1 MEKELEKERLK
12 RYASGLPTAKQLA
25 EKIKEEKSKQPKDVI
40 YSLLDYWI
48 EAERSKRLDEFLK
61 KEEQRFA
68 VNSEFV
74 LILKKAFKMIE
85 ELTQKKLFVA
95 NNINTSNSET
105 DLTKESLRKVAEKIG
120 ISEPTLSKAFESR
133 EE

>member
-1 MEKELEKERLK
+1 MEKELNEEKERLK

-61 KEEQRFA
+61 K
-68 VNSEFV
+68 
-74 LILKKAFKMIE
+74 
-85 ELTQKKLFVA
+85 
-95 NNINTSNSET
+95 
-105 DLTKESLRKVAEKIG
+105 KE
-120 ISEPTLSKAFESR
+120 
-133 EE
+133 

>member
-74 LILKKAFKMIE
+74 LTLKKAFKRIE
-85 ELTQKKLFVA
+85 ELRSKT
-95 NNINTSNSET
+95 IIPREYSTTSNPET
-105 DLTKESLRKVAEKIG
+105 DLEKETLGKISKEVG
-120 ISEPTLSKAFESR
+120 ISKPTLTF
-133 EE
+133 